1 MKRIGVLLLCLCL
14 LLAGCGAKKVETIS
28 LVAGVQGQYGEPFT
42 INKGTEFEENYFI
55 YRVPAGAYT
64 VTNVGKYLNQFTVLG
79 ETVYTTDAGWE
90 ELSDV
95 YYAKAL
101 KPGESDTV
109 TIEDGQ
115 IIEIHE
121 PGEFELEK
129 VKSGHGTEKTVKTV
143 PPTTKVETT
152 ANPNTAIFEA
162 AKTEIENRLGS
173 NFCYYNVSYDD
184 NMFCVS
190 VSMEGI
196 EEIVTQAL
204 EQGVSS
210 DSKEWGSIR
219 NSTITGYDL
228 VKRILAEAGAD
239 LSDVQISFDLV
250 SDVDNEVV
258 YVSAVDGAIYYDVLE
273 MAEEMKKAGV
283 VETAPTPNEDA
294 DSLAII
300 VKGTMLKNHSDID
313 VAVEENTLV
322 ASFTYQGLGQVV
334 PYLTADNKE
343 LVDNWENLIT
353 ASEKECQS
361 ICDLVKACGYD
372 YTVKM
377 IILND
382 LDTTKSLMEFTDG
395 KITYNVAGAE

>member
-1 MKRIGVLLLCLCL
+1 MKRIGALLLCLCL
-14 LLAGCGAKKVETIS
+14 LLAGCGA
-28 LVAGVQGQYGEPFT
+28 
-42 INKGTEFEENYFI
+42 
-55 YRVPAGAYT
+55 
-64 VTNVGKYLNQFTVLG
+64 
-79 ETVYTTDAGWE
+79 
-90 ELSDV
+90 
-95 YYAKAL
+95 AKTA
-101 KPGESDTV
+101 E
-109 TIEDGQ
+109 
-115 IIEIHE
+115 
-121 PGEFELEK
+121 
-129 VKSGHGTEKTVKTV
+129 TV
-143 PPTTKVETT
+143 PPTTQAETT
-152 ANPNTAIFEA
+152 MNLNTEIFET
-162 AKTEIENRLGS
+162 AKNEIENRFKDS
-173 NFCYYNVSYDD
+173 TFCYYDVSYED

-196 EEIVTQAL
+196 EDIVTKAL

-210 DSKEWGSIR
+210 DSEEWGTIR

-228 VKRILAEAGAD
+228 VKRILTEAGAD

-273 MAEEMKKAGV
+273 MAEEMTKAGV

-395 KITYNVAGAE
+395 KITYNITDAE